1 MTEGCG
7 APQPSL
13 FPPFDDAG
21 RVAMTAL
28 PRFRTDLTV
37 RMHQSNDGP
46 VFTIKDPVSGAFF
59 RFRQAEQ
66 FIAQQLDGKT
76 PLEEVRQKAEKRF
89 NATLLIDDLDSFVRR
104 LERNGLLDTGKT
116 ARRTDRRLFRG
127 SWLYLRFKLFDPA
140 RFFDRVAR
148 RAPFLFTP
156 YFIAFAAAI
165 IVLAIGTAVG
175 SWDDYTRDLSRL
187 YQVSTIPLLLLL
199 TFLVVST
206 HEIAHGVT
214 CTRFGGEV
222 HEAGFMLIY
231 FQPALYCN
239 VSDAWFFPERSKR
252 LWVGFAGPAFEA
264 FIWALATLTW
274 RVTDSETPVNH
285 LALIVM
291 TGAGIRTLLNFNPL
305 IKLDGYYLLSDY
317 LEIPNL
323 RKRSFQYVG
332 RLTKRLVGAGSASS
346 STASPRERRIYLIYG
361 LTATI
366 GSFAF
371 LGYVLYAAGGL
382 LIESGQPLLLA
393 LLTGFVGLRVRQ
405 RLYRLFSRSRSVD
418 EDDDDEDVDES
429 DRAVSRKDRTA
440 SRKDTTASP
449 EDTTASPED
458 TAASSRKAPPKKR
471 RGTAR
476 RWIPRLAWISLAGAA
491 VAFLFLGRMELRIS
505 GPFNARPN
513 ENADIR
519 AAVEGIIEEV
529 YVHEGD
535 QITVGQPIARLS
547 DKFLRVELQKTE
559 AEIRETRARLEI
571 LQEGP
576 TMQEIEVARTSV
588 AKAEDQNAYAQ
599 SRVTRFAPL
608 LESGLV
614 SRNQFEDYQEAAA
627 TSRNTLAEAQARL
640 DALLSSVRPEQIDGV
655 RAQIDRLEA
664 QQRYLSE
671 QLKLPIIVSTHTGIV
686 ATPTLELKQLLGR
699 LVMKG
704 DLIAKVYDFETM
716 TVYIT
721 IPETEIAD
729 IQIGQS
735 VVLRARA
742 YPNIDVPGT
751 VTSIATS
758 AQGQSASG
766 GQTSLGAALPGSTNG
781 AGKTVLITTQV
792 DNHALLLKP
801 EMTGQAKIYCGERRI
816 VDLVK
821 RRLARTVKVEFWSW
835 W

>member
-1 MTEGCG
+1 M
-7 APQPSL
+7 A
-13 FPPFDDAG
+13 
-21 RVAMTAL
+21 AL

-37 RMHQSNDGP
+37 RRHEADGGP
-46 VFTIKDPVSGAFF
+46 VFVIKDPVSGAFF

-66 FIAQQLDGKT
+66 FIARQLDGET
-76 PLEEVRQKAEKRF
+76 TLEEVRQRAEKRF
-89 NATLLIDDLDSFVRR
+89 NATLIIDDLNSFVRR

-116 ARRTDRRLFRG
+116 PKRTDRSLVRG

-148 RAPFLFTP
+148 GAPFLFTP

-165 IVLAIGTAVG
+165 IVLAIGVAVG
-175 SWDDYTRDLSRL
+175 NWADYTRDLSRL

-252 LWVGFAGPAFEA
+252 LWVGFSGPAFEL

-274 RVTDSETPVNH
+274 RVTDIETTVNH

-291 TGAGIRTLLNFNPL
+291 TGAGVRTILNFNPL

-323 RKRSFQYVG
+323 RRRSFQYVG
-332 RLTKRLVGAGSASS
+332 RLTSRLVGAGSSSS

-366 GSFAF
+366 GSFA
-371 LGYVLYAAGGL
+371 LMGYVLFTVGAF
-382 LIESGQPLLLA
+382 LIGSGQPLPLA
-393 LLTGFVGLRVRQ
+393 LLTAFVGVRMRQ

-418 EDDDDEDVDES
+418 EDDDAEDLDES
-429 DRAVSRKDRTA
+429 DTTA
-440 SRKDTTASP
+440 SRKDTTASRK
-449 EDTTASPED
+449 D
-458 TAASSRKAPPKKR
+458 TAASPKKAPPKKR
-471 RGTAR
+471 RRTAR
-476 RWIPRLAWISLAGAA
+476 RWLPRLAWIGLAGAA

-529 YVHEGD
+529 YVGEGD
-535 QITVGQPIARLS
+535 RIVVGQPIARLS

-559 AEIRETRARLEI
+559 AEIREARARLEI

-608 LESGLV
+608 LDSGLL
-614 SRNQFEDYQEAAA
+614 SRNEFEDYQEAAA
-627 TSRNTLAEAQARL
+627 TSRNTLAEARARL

-671 QLKLPIIVSTHTGIV
+671 QLQLPIIVSTHTGIV
-686 ATPTLELKQLLGR
+686 ATPTVELKQLLGR

-729 IQIGQS
+729 IQIGQR

-758 AQGQSASG
+758 AQAQSASG
-766 GQTSLGAALPGSTNG
+766 GQTSLGATLPGSTNG